1 MLHPSSHVR
10 ALAIMHALDQRQGQ
24 TPDAK
29 QYTITPNAQSLSLQ
43 AKESLEHIAQL
54 DLKTFK
60 ENAVNAYA
68 FTLESRQAFFNSVS
82 DLTQKHI
89 YYGLTP
95 MPMLSHT
102 DPSIVAGTITIGK
115 TTAKLSLM
123 TADGNTVEGLLTLTI
138 DRQRGKSMRFIN
150 TPDPDCRLTIKGHRF
165 DGFPEMDLNRK
176 FQTTPKNLLT
186 DLKVAL
192 KTAETDIQ
200 RILNDST

>member
-10 ALAIMHALDQRQGQ
+10 ALAVMHALDQRQGQ
-24 TPDAK
+24 APDAK

-43 AKESLEHIAQL
+43 AKDSLEHIAQL

-102 DPSIVAGTITIGK
+102 DPAIVAGTITIGES
-115 TTAKLSLM
+115 TAKLSLM
-123 TADGNTVEGLLTLTI
+123 TTDGNTVEGLLTMAI
-138 DRQRGKSMRFIN
+138 DRQRGKSMRFID
-150 TPDPDCRLTIKGHRF
+150 TPDPDCRLTIKAHRF
-165 DGFPEMDLNRK
+165 DGFPEMDINRK
-176 FQTTPKNLLT
+176 FQTRPKNLLT
-186 DLKVAL
+186 DLKAVL
-192 KTAETDIQ
+192 KTTETDVQ
-200 RILNDST
+200 NILNAST

>member
-10 ALAIMHALDQRQGQ
+10 ALAVMHALDQRQGQ
-24 TPDAK
+24 TPDNK

-68 FTLESRQAFFNSVS
+68 FTLESRQAFFNNVS
-82 DLTQKHI
+82 NLTQKHI

-102 DPSIVAGTITIGK
+102 DPSIVAGTITIGS

-123 TADGNTVEGLLTLTI
+123 TS
-138 DRQRGKSMRFIN
+138 RWQHRRRSF
-150 TPDPDCRLTIKGHRF
+150 DP
-165 DGFPEMDLNRK
+165 NY
-176 FQTTPKNLLT
+176 
-186 DLKVAL
+186 
-192 KTAETDIQ
+192 
-200 RILNDST
+200 

>member
-24 TPDAK
+24 
-29 QYTITPNAQSLSLQ
+29 
-43 AKESLEHIAQL
+43 
-54 DLKTFK
+54 
-60 ENAVNAYA
+60 
-68 FTLESRQAFFNSVS
+68 
-82 DLTQKHI
+82 
-89 YYGLTP
+89 
-95 MPMLSHT
+95 
-102 DPSIVAGTITIGK
+102 
-115 TTAKLSLM
+115 
-123 TADGNTVEGLLTLTI
+123 
-138 DRQRGKSMRFIN
+138 

-200 RILNDST
+200 RILNAST